1 MTSLK
6 DKAYTIVKDR
16 IINCVYP
23 PGSVLVEKD
32 IIEEIAVSRT
42 PFREAINALSKEGL
56 VEMLPRKGVFVKS
69 ITLKDINDL
78 YAVREINEPFALR
91 LAMQHIP
98 AIALRQAY
106 DNMERLQK
114 TVGDGNMVEEE
125 NLHRLILSY
134 VDNRLLERIMD
145 DIYVQNHRLS
155 VLCNKDE
162 ANLLETKRQ
171 HLEIAKHMLENDEDA
186 AVHAM
191 ENHIR
196 SSKQRALDCI
206 MSSDYTIH
214 IG

>member
-6 DKAYTIVKDR
+6 DKAYGIVRDR

-23 PGSVLVEKD
+23 PGSMLVEKD
-32 IIEEIAVSRT
+32 IIDEIEVSRT

-56 VEMLPRKGVFVKS
+56 VEIYPRKGVFVKS

-78 YAVREINEPFALR
+78 YTVREIIEPFSLKF
-91 LAMQHIP
+91 AMSNIP
-98 AIALRQAY
+98 SGILRQAY
-106 DNMERLQK
+106 ENMDRLK
-114 TVGDGNMVEEE
+114 NTVGNGSISEEE
-125 NLHRLILSY
+125 SLHKLILRY
-134 VDNRLLERIMD
+134 VDNDMLERIMD

-162 ANLLETKRQ
+162 ANLLETKKE
-171 HLEIAKHMLENDEDA
+171 HLEIASHMLANDTAA
-186 AVHAM
+186 AVTAM
-191 ENHIR
+191 ENHIK

-206 MSSDYTIH
+206 MSSDSRIN